1 MRPEGLLLRSLF
13 QALKEKKA
21 AWRHKELAST
31 LKTARSIEFEGKQ
44 RGDWGHQRGRVLSRF
59 FHSFTLS
66 TFSFF
71 RSNPHFAPLPT
82 M

>member
-1 MRPEGLLLRSLF
+1 MRPEDLLLRSLF

-21 AWRHKELAST
+21 AWRHRELAST
-31 LKTARSIEFEGKQ
+31 QRRREVENSRENREGT
-44 RGDWGHQRGRVLSRF
+44 GDIDEEGFSHA
-59 FHSFTLS
+59 SFTLS